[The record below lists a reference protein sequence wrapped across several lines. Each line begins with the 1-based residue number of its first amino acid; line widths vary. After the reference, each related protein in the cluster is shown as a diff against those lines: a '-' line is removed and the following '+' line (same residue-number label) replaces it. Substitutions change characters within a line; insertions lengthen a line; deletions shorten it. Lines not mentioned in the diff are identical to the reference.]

1 MAGIGKYKKGKK
13 FELKSGNNIS
23 FKEMGSSPLKQ
34 ADATLVNAAQNAAM
48 ANVPGDWSRSL
59 NKQYE
64 GIIASNQA
72 VANIGSTIAAGATE
86 LGIKGIKKRKK
97 RKKKARKALEKE
109 QKISGI
115 KGEMEKEDIS
125 DERLA
130 SLQSK
135 LDNIQFGDD
144 DKKKKKKKKK
154 KNKDKDED

>member
-72 VANIGSTIAAGATE
+72 IANIGSTIAAGATE

-97 RKKKARKALEKE
+97 KKKKARKAFEKE
-109 QKISGI
+109 QKLTALEA
-115 KGEMEKEDIS
+115 EMNKEDIS
-125 DERLA
+125 EERLA
-130 SLQSK
+130 SLQAK
-135 LDNIQFGDD
+135 HDNIMFGK
-144 DKKKKKKKKK
+144 DKKKKKKKKD
-154 KNKDKDED
+154 KDKDED

>member
-72 VANIGSTIAAGATE
+72 VANIGSTIAAGAAE
-86 LGIKGIKKRKK
+86 LGIKGIKKKQKAKK
-97 RKKKARKALEKE
+97 QQAKQDARKEK
-109 QKISGI
+109 IDAI
-115 KGEMEKEDIS
+115 KTEMRTKQMSE
-125 DERLA
+125 ERKA
-130 SLQSK
+130 DLQSR
-135 LDNIQFGDD
+135 LDDLQFGNGDE
-144 DKKKKKKKKK
+144 KKKKKKKKK
-154 KNKDKDED
+154 DKDKDED

>member
-34 ADATLVNAAQNAAM
+34 ADATLVSAAQNAAM

-72 VANIGSTIAAGATE
+72 IANIGSTIAAGATE

-97 RKKKARKALEKE
+97 KKKKARKAFEKE
-109 QKISGI
+109 QKLTALEA
-115 KGEMEKEDIS
+115 EMNKEDIS
-125 DERLA
+125 EERLA
-130 SLQSK
+130 SLQAK
-135 LDNIQFGDD
+135 HDNIMFGK
-144 DKKKKKKKKK
+144 DKKKKKKKKD
-154 KNKDKDED
+154 KDKDED